1 MKTVWEQT
9 VKDWLWRLLA
19 VFFIL
24 SLVFAL
30 CYRYSEQAGL
40 HVRQACIAAV
50 GIGGISALISLCLVW
65 RFLYKD
71 KLWAILWVFLTGII
85 RLLLAFVGVVII
97 AVFTDIHRGWFF
109 GFAGLFYVVFL
120 LFETWLLVSLLSQ
133 RDWASEA
140 AKEQESSEYDIG
152 NTGQFQTGRRSY
164 D

>member
-1 MKTVWEQT
+1 MKPVWERT
-9 VKDWLWRLLA
+9 VKGWVWRLLA
-19 VFFIL
+19 SFFVL

-40 HVRQACIAAV
+40 HVRQACVAAV

-65 RFLYKD
+65 RFLYQD
-71 KLWAILWVFLTGII
+71 TLRAMLWIFLTGII
-85 RLLLAFVGVVII
+85 RLLIAFAGVVII
-97 AVFTDIHRGWFF
+97 ALFTDIDRGWFF

-140 AKEQESSEYDIG
+140 AKEQESGEYD
-152 NTGQFQTGRRSY
+152 NWNSGQLETGRRGY